1 MSARGGSA
9 FGGRKYLYL
18 IFGIIILALGF
29 YLGFLFFSPRQ
40 NESKINSLLIFNKL
54 QSQGFLITQNYIL
67 EQRVTIDNTS
77 GQIWRDFFWGQ
88 KIEASAVMKVN
99 LGVDL
104 QKLSQNDVKVSD
116 QIEISLPSI
125 ETQSVEIVSDINLQN
140 QQGIFKRILNNDNGY
155 NLALNQLKEQAKTA
169 ASQPEIVQQAQASTQ
184 KEIERL
190 VRLIADN
197 KEIKVNFK

>member
-1 MSARGGSA
+1 MK
-9 FGGRKYLYL
+9 KYFYL
-18 IFGIIILALGF
+18 IFSIIILALGF
-29 YLGFLFFSPRQ
+29 YLGYLIFSPRQ
-40 NESKINSLLIFNKL
+40 NEPKIDSLLIYNKL

-77 GQIWRDFFWGQ
+77 GQIWKDFFWGQ

-104 QKLSQNDVKVSD
+104 QKLNQNDVKVND
-116 QIEISLPSI
+116 QIEITLPAI

-155 NLALNQLKEQAKTA
+155 NQALSQLKEQAKIA
-169 ASQPEIVQQAQASTQ
+169 ASQPEIVKQVQANTQ

-190 VRLIADN
+190 VKLIAEN
-197 KEIKVNFK
+197 KEIKINFK